1 MICPLDNYD
10 SDVTTKQNILCDGRS
25 IRQVL
30 KTSPDLILD
39 EEETD
44 GHPGNNNNNNT
55 TPTMKKHVFRS
66 PSFTYILPG
75 PKLYVLVLDRSSSS
89 SNTDL
94 DLENDSRNWEV
105 LQQALFQFI
114 AKLPTGSSLS
124 IISYGGEDA
133 QMNLPPTLIT
143 EKNREGLHGRIP
155 RRPLVHEYDSACL
168 DCALKMAF
176 KVMRTSSATGSDL
189 AGTIVLA
196 TKSTAGTDISQENS
210 DLIVNNAVPVYN
222 VALKAD
228 SQHDVNGNLTKFG
241 NRFVVDNN
249 QDTSSSSSS
258 SIPSSSSSTSNS
270 YHETRR
276 NNPRYLTKMSD
287 VLTSILR
294 SSTPEMNIMSFHK
307 DQRVPNIDNVIGG
320 NFVVEEHLRKNLWI
334 IVTADDERDI
344 ESFEVLSPTGT
355 KHSFPTF
362 EHSLAYFNLQGL
374 NEPGIWSYSIK
385 LYQTL
390 ASHYP
395 VYLEVLGE
403 PNDANAITLDTWVS
417 QSTSGDRAEIM
428 LYAQLKQGSL
438 PVLDGKVVATVTR
451 PSGVAS
457 HPSGEG
463 FQGSNRAGSGETVR
477 VELRDMGT
485 GYPDVTKGDG
495 IYSAYFTD
503 FAPVSGHYQI
513 SFSVSHNSGNA
524 RTPKL
529 SATIDADENVCCG
542 SAMPVSY
549 TIPTGPFQRFAVG
562 TSFYVE
568 QASNFY
574 IRQGSRLINDVF
586 PPSRITDFKVN
597 NYLDNSLFV
606 TLKWTAPGGDYDQGK
621 AFRYEIRCY
630 TNKEAL
636 RDDNF
641 SEMSIPVHATLIP
654 EPEMNGVE
662 QRCTVGVPWPNELFY
677 YAIVAFDDSGNR
689 GKISNTIAVF
699 IKEEPA
705 TIAED
710 ESELYNDI
718 EIGSPL
724 EEPLQHM
731 SENSRQIT
739 YIVVGVVCGVLFV
752 LIILVVVAIRRH
764 HRFITRIMKDSES
777 ASHGSN
783 SSTSTDSAGLNE
795 DGSSLSET
803 LKKIMAPLPDLTSQ
817 TTDKGRIWSP
827 SSGGSSPT
835 SDYSSQKSPLPSI
848 SGTIGWQYKNGLQ
861 KATSQELPGIHKIMS
876 TEPPSMLS
884 RNNTSERRH
893 HGLPQPP
900 LQQPAK
906 SDCGTTNTDCSI
918 YESSESSNG
927 SHSNNGQQLLPRIS
941 VLEDYSVYRDLSN
954 LSVKNDNY
962 FSFSQLPAEL
972 QQANSSGHVIT
983 VPPYY
988 DVNTLEAQRKRHE
1001 SLV

>member
-1 MICPLDNYD
+1 M
-10 SDVTTKQNILCDGRS
+10 S

-30 KTSPDLILD
+30 NSSPDLLTKTSASSSPVQD
-39 EEETD
+39 QNDTSTVQED
-44 GHPGNNNNNNT
+44 VAVAGHI
-55 TPTMKKHVFRS
+55 FRV
-66 PSFTYILPG
+66 PSFAYVLPG
-75 PKLYVLVLDRSSSS
+75 SKLYVLVLDRSSSS
-89 SNTDL
+89 TNTDL
-94 DLENDSRNWEV
+94 DLENDSLNWEV

-114 AKLPTGSSLS
+114 SKLPVGSSLS

-155 RRPLVHEYDSACL
+155 RRPLIHEYDSACL
-168 DCALKMAF
+168 DCAMKMAF
-176 KVMRTSSATGSDL
+176 KVMRTSSASGNDL
-189 AGTIVLA
+189 KGTILLA
-196 TKSTAGTDISQENS
+196 TKSTDGSRISDENS
-210 DLIVNNAVPVYN
+210 QIILKNSVPVYN
-222 VALKAD
+222 IALKAGG
-228 SQHDVNGNLTKFG
+228 QHANNQENTDDILTKFG
-241 NRFVVDNN
+241 NRYVVDND
-249 QDTSSSSSS
+249 QISVPDSSS
-258 SIPSSSSSTSNS
+258 S

-276 NNPRYLTKMSD
+276 NNPRYLTRMSD
-287 VLTSILR
+287 VLTGILR
-294 SSTPEMNIMSFHK
+294 LSNPEMNIMSFHK
-307 DQRVPNIDNVIGG
+307 DHRVPNIDNVIAG

-334 IVTADDERDI
+334 VVTADDERDI

-355 KHSFPTF
+355 KHSFPTY
-362 EHSLAYFNLQGL
+362 EHSLAYFNLQDL

-403 PNDANAITLDTWVS
+403 PNDASAITLDTWIS
-417 QSTSGDRAEIM
+417 QSTSGGRTEIK

-438 PVLDGKVVATVTR
+438 PVLDGRVIATLTR

-457 HPSGEG
+457 AHPGDG
-463 FQGSNRAGSGETVR
+463 FSQPSSRMSSVGETVR

-503 FAPVSGHYQI
+503 FAPVSGHYQV
-513 SFSVSHNSGNA
+513 SFSASHNSGNA

-542 SAMPVSY
+542 SVMPVSY

-562 TSFYVE
+562 SSFYVE

-574 IRQGSRLINDVF
+574 IRQGSRLVNDIF

-597 NYLDNSLFV
+597 NYLDESLFV
-606 TLKWTAPGGDYDQGK
+606 TLKWTAPGGDYDQGR

-630 TNKEAL
+630 TNREAL
-636 RDDNF
+636 RDENF

-654 EPEMNGVE
+654 EPEENGVE

-677 YAIVAFDDSGNR
+677 YAIVAFDESGNR
-689 GKISNTIAVF
+689 GKISNTISVF

-705 TIAED
+705 TIALD
-710 ESELYNDI
+710 EEALYN
-718 EIGSPL
+718 EVEVGSPL
-724 EEPLQHM
+724 EEPLLLAE
-731 SENSRQIT
+731 SNRQIT
-739 YIVVGVVCGVLFV
+739 YIIVGVICGVLFV
-752 LIILVVVAIRRH
+752 LIILFVIAIRRH
-764 HRFITRIMKDSES
+764 HRFVTRVLKNSES
-777 ASHGSN
+777 ASSGTASSSSSG
-783 SSTSTDSAGLNE
+783 SSTTASSNE

-848 SGTIGWQYKNGLQ
+848 SETIGWRYKNGLQ
-861 KATSQELPGIHKIMS
+861 KATSQELPGIHKV
-876 TEPPSMLS
+876 LS
-884 RNNTSERRH
+884 VAADPH

-900 LQQPAK
+900 LTQPSVK
-906 SDCGTTNTDCSI
+906 SECGTTNTDCSI
-918 YESSESSNG
+918 YESSDSSSSAQAAASAG
-927 SHSNNGQQLLPRIS
+927 QLLPRIS

-972 QQANSSGHVIT
+972 QRANNAGHVIT